1 MEKIFV
7 LLVLFQI
14 KHFLADYP
22 LQTEYMLGKF
32 KDGKQF
38 ILPLAAHAA
47 THALFTFCLAY
58 VFSQSLKLSAT
69 LAMFDLTVHFIMDRI
84 KAGKKYLGRY
94 KPLTATEFP
103 RATETQKRHN
113 KYFWWSLGF
122 DQMIHHLCH
131 YAIIA
136 IIVFHT

>member
-1 MEKIFV
+1 MEKIFI

-32 KDGKQF
+32 KDGKDF
-38 ILPLAAHAA
+38 ILPLAAHAL
-47 THALFTFCLAY
+47 THAGFTFCISYAFTRSPGLSVSLA
-58 VFSQSLKLSAT
+58 L
-69 LAMFDLTVHFIMDRI
+69 FDFTVHFIMDRI

-94 KPLTATEFP
+94 KPLTAKDFP
-103 RATETQKRHN
+103 TATETQKRHN
-113 KYFWWSLGF
+113 AYFWWSLGF
-122 DQMIHHLCH
+122 DQMIHHLTH

-136 IIVFHT
+136 AIIFV